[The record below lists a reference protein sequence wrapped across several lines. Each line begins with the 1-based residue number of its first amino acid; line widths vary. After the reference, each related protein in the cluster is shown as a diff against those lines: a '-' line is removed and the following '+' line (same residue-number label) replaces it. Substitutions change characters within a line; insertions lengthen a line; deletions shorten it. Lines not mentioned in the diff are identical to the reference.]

1 MMTEEERSSFLSECS
16 EKFKTRF
23 TDQDS
28 EYKRLTGPS
37 GRMPPPVIPDWP
49 ADRNRYQNRHQ
60 NYQVTTS
67 FFCSFI
73 KRERRN
79 NKISNNLWKIF

>member
-1 MMTEEERSSFLSECS
+1 MTEEERSSFLSECS

-60 NYQVTTS
+60 NYQVTS
-67 FFCSFI
+67 YFYSFI